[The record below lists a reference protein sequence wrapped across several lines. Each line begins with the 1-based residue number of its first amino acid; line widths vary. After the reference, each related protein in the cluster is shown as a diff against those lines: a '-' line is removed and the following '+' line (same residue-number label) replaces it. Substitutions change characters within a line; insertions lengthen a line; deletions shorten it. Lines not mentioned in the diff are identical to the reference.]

1 MQHTILYN
9 KMQYKTTKYK
19 AAL

>member
-1 MQHTILYN
+1 
-9 KMQYKTTKYK
+9 MQYKTTKYK